1 MRKIFNSKVPPKGRA
16 CADSRR
22 RFLDN
27 QLENPCTED
36 CRLLGTKIATKTAH
50 AQNFNSKF
58 PPNFAHAPISSRF
71 LCQATCNPLYCG
83 FTKSC
88 KKNRQPSDDMREIS
102 HSFSTLT
109 YLHATN
115 TCNFTGHLQQGGC
128 SKVWRQCQIGIAAQ
142 LWEVHYL
149 PPGGQ
154 QDMASP
160 LLLRPQSWGQL
171 FPVLADPGSESTTA
185 LQWGV
190 THFALSRLWQN
201 LSCVHGTAVETC
213 SFV

>member
-1 MRKIFNSKVPPKGRA
+1 MRKISIQNFLQILRM
-16 CADSRR
+16 R
-22 RFLDN
+22 RF
-27 QLENPCTED
+27 
-36 CRLLGTKIATKTAH
+36 RL
-50 AQNFNSKF
+50 
-58 PPNFAHAPISSRF
+58 RF
-71 LCQATCNPLYCG
+71 LCQATCNSL
-83 FTKSC
+83 
-88 KKNRQPSDDMREIS
+88 
-102 HSFSTLT
+102 LT

-128 SKVWRQCQIGIAAQ
+128 SKVWGQCQIGIAVQ

>member
-1 MRKIFNSKVPPKGRA
+1 MYNCTLCGLVMGMSIITPRTHARARGYVIGR
-16 CADSRR
+16 
-22 RFLDN
+22 
-27 QLENPCTED
+27 
-36 CRLLGTKIATKTAH
+36 GVYYI
-50 AQNFNSKF
+50 
-58 PPNFAHAPISSRF
+58 
-71 LCQATCNPLYCG
+71 
-83 FTKSC
+83 
-88 KKNRQPSDDMREIS
+88 
-102 HSFSTLT
+102 LT

-128 SKVWRQCQIGIAAQ
+128 SKVWGQCQIGIAAQ